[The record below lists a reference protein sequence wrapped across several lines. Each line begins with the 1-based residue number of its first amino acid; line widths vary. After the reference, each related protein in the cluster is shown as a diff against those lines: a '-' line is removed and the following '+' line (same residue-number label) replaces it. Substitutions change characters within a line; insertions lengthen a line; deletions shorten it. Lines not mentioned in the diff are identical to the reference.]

1 MARHMPE
8 YLSQCLCL
16 FSGRGEHIRLSM
28 LDATISFL
36 WPEGMERLT
45 FADSKFK
52 KQTKYTREMVYST
65 KDGKFVTCGAV
76 TDTEW
81 SALCTAL
88 KKPEWITD
96 PRFSDKLARS
106 KNANERYDS
115 TDVAVGTFDLEELLA
130 RFERYDV
137 PHARVNYPLEAVLE
151 DAQVQS
157 NQLLFDSQHP
167 IAGTVRQPRAA
178 ARFSSSPFSLRRV
191 APGLGQH
198 TREVLVRG
206 GVVHP
211 EEYRQLLA
219 DGVVVGGDEEPL
231 KPEAATEKSPPFAS
245 DAGPVVL
252 WGEAKNRS
260 ARCVWALHELGVAFV
275 HHAIG
280 SRDGSTQTPEFLA
293 LNPAGKVPVLQVR
306 AQNDTALTHTASC
319 ARKVSSQHVAR
330 AGR

>member
-1 MARHMPE
+1 MPV
-8 YLSQCLCL
+8 YLCQCLRL
-16 FSGRGEHIRLSM
+16 FSGRGEHIQLSM

-52 KQTKYTREMVYST
+52 KQSKYTREMVYST
-65 KDGKFVTCGAV
+65 KDGKFITCGAV

-81 SALCTAL
+81 TSLCTAL
-88 KKPEWITD
+88 NKPEWIMD

-106 KNANERYDS
+106 KNANERFDA
-115 TDVAVGTFDLEELLA
+115 TDAAVGTFDLAELLA

-198 TREVLVRG
+198 SHEVLVRG
-206 GVVHP
+206 GVVDP
-211 EEYRQLLA
+211 AEYRKLLA
-219 DGVVVGGDEEPL
+219 DGVVVGGDEELL
-231 KPEAATEKSPPFAS
+231 KPDAATEESPPS
-245 DAGPVVL
+245 DGSPVVL

-260 ARCVWALHELGVAFV
+260 ARCVWALHELGVAFI

-306 AQNDTALTHTASC
+306 EQKRH
-319 ARKVSSQHVAR
+319 
-330 AGR
+330 